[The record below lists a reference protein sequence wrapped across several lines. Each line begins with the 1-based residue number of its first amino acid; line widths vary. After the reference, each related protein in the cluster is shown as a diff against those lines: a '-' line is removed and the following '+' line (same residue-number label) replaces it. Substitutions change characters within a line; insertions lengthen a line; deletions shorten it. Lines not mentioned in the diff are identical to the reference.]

1 MPSPS
6 HSVERP
12 TGAALGLEI
21 PRTNFGAPPGPTAK
35 GCTYLVR
42 GNGDTATQT
51 VPHFKVRK
59 TSLVKHTEHSN
70 GVAKNLP
77 FPHKTK
83 AFELQRHTS
92 LKLLTFRH
100 RFSRAWFFGQTNK
113 TRRPVNIMKLNGF
126 FYVFDCCERGIHK

>member
-1 MPSPS
+1 MEAKWGPTVPSPS

-12 TGAALGLEI
+12 TRAALGLEI
-21 PRTNFGAPPGPTAK
+21 PRTDFGAPPGPTAK

-70 GVAKNLP
+70 RVAKNLP
-77 FPHKTK
+77 FPHKIVSNV
-83 AFELQRHTS
+83 H
-92 LKLLTFRH
+92 H
-100 RFSRAWFFGQTNK
+100 K
-113 TRRPVNIMKLNGF
+113 T
-126 FYVFDCCERGIHK
+126 

>member
-1 MPSPS
+1 MEAKWGPTVPSPS
-6 HSVERP
+6 YSVEHS

-21 PRTNFGAPPGPTAK
+21 PRTDFGAPPGPTAK

-70 GVAKNLP
+70 RVA
-77 FPHKTK
+77 
-83 AFELQRHTS
+83 
-92 LKLLTFRH
+92 
-100 RFSRAWFFGQTNK
+100 
-113 TRRPVNIMKLNGF
+113 
-126 FYVFDCCERGIHK
+126 